1 MKSLAFATIKELR
14 DKLDKKEISAQELV
28 TFFSDRFAKFDKKLN
43 AAIEVF
49 DVDSVVKDA
58 APAGPL
64 AGIPGLVKDVIAQ
77 KGRGVT
83 CGSKIL
89 KGFRSSFDATAVAR
103 LKKMGALMAGR
114 ANCDE
119 FACGSSNESSAYGP
133 VHNPWNLER
142 SSGGSSGG
150 SAVAVAAGLVPWALG
165 TETGGSIRHP
175 AAFCGVVGLKP
186 TYGSVSRYGLVSY
199 GSSLD
204 QIGPF
209 SRTVYDNALLFS
221 HIAGV
226 DPKDSSTLA
235 EPAKDYTVS
244 LDGTLKKGLTLGVV
258 DNALYAQGV
267 DSEIVSSIEQA
278 IKEFEKLGAT
288 IKHVKLPVLDYGAAT
303 YFIISRAELASNL
316 SKFDGVRYCDRDKD
330 AKTLVQMYSRTRANG
345 FGENVKR
352 RIMIGNYVLSAGH
365 AAAFYKNAQKV
376 RGLIRQGFIDLYK
389 EVDLLIMPVTPT
401 AAFKIGELGDPLQ
414 MDLQDYFVCPMNLAG
429 IPALSIPCGFTSNK
443 LPIGFQIAGPHLAEE
458 LIFKTAHAYE
468 QATQWHTM
476 FPPDY
481 V

>member
-14 DKLDKKEISAQELV
+14 EKLDKKEISPQELAN
-28 TFFSDRFAKFDKKLN
+28 FFSDRFKKFDAKLN
-43 AAIEVF
+43 SALEVF
-49 DVDSVVKDA
+49 NVDSAFKDA
-58 APAGPL
+58 TQGPL

-77 KGRGVT
+77 KGRELT
-83 CGSKIL
+83 CGSNIL

-103 LKKMGALMAGR
+103 LKKAGAVMLGR

-175 AAFCGVVGLKP
+175 ATFCGVVGLKP

-204 QIGPF
+204 QIGVL
-209 SRTVYDNALLFS
+209 SRTVYDNALIFS
-221 HIAGV
+221 HIAGA

-235 EPAKDYTVS
+235 EPAKDYAAS
-244 LDGTLKKGLTLGVV
+244 LDGKLKKGLKIGVV
-258 DNALYAQGV
+258 DNALYAEGMDPEV
-267 DSEIVSSIEQA
+267 VNAIEVA

-288 IKHVKLPVLDYGAAT
+288 IKHVNLPVLDYGAAT

-316 SKFDGVRYCDRDKD
+316 SKFDGVRYCARDKN
-330 AKTLVQMYSRTRANG
+330 AKTLMQMYSRTRANG
-345 FGENVKR
+345 FGTDVKR

-376 RGLIRQGFIDLYK
+376 RGLLRQGFLDLYND
-389 EVDLLIMPVTPT
+389 VDLLIMPVTPT
-401 AAFKIGELGDPLQ
+401 AAFKIGEVGDPLQ

-429 IPALSIPCGFTSNK
+429 VPALSIPCGFTSNK

-468 QATQWHTM
+468 LSTPWHTM
-476 FPPDY
+476 FPPAY
-481 V
+481 Q